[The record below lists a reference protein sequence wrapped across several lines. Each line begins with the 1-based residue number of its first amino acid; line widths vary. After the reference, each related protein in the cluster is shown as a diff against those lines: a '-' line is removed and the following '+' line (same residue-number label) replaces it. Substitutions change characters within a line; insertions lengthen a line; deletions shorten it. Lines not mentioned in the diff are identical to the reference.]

1 MDKNKVF
8 LGIDPGKTGAMVLY
22 SDVGG
27 ILGFSDY
34 TNMVFLNE
42 RIRGWHEEYTN
53 ILGVIEQ
60 VHAFPG
66 QGVTGMFNFG
76 ANYGFWQ
83 GVLLGNGIPYGI
95 VSPQR
100 WQGEMLDKT
109 DGKNTKERSLV
120 MARRL
125 FPTRLDL
132 FRRKKDNGRADAALM
147 AVYGSR
153 VYSPQQQ
160 KG

>member
-22 SDVGG
+22 SVKDG

-34 TNMVFLNE
+34 TNMVFLNG
-42 RIRGWHEEYTN
+42 RIKGWHEEHTN
-53 ILGVIEQ
+53 ILGVVEQ

-76 ANYGFWQ
+76 ANYGFWL
-83 GVLLGNGIPYGI
+83 GALLGNGIPYGV
-95 VSPQR
+95 VSPRR
-100 WQGEMLDKT
+100 WQGEMLDNV
-109 DGKNTKERSLV
+109 DGNNTKERSLV

-125 FPTRLDL
+125 FPKQSDL
-132 FRRKKDNGRADAALM
+132 FKRKKDNGRSDAALM

-153 VYSPQQQ
+153 VYCS
-160 KG
+160 